1 MSEWVLELSGVR
13 KVFGAFVAV
22 DEVTMRLGRGQV
34 LGFLGPNG
42 AGKTTTVKMLTG
54 LIKPT
59 EGTASIAG
67 FDVGSE
73 PLEVKKRI
81 GYVPESGA
89 LYQSLTPF
97 EYLGFVGRLY
107 GMEAGEAAQKIG
119 EICRFFRLEDRMHG
133 RMSEFSR
140 GMRQKVVIA
149 SALIHDPQ
157 VIFLDEPLSGLDAN
171 TALML
176 KELIRNLADEGK
188 TIFYCSHILEV
199 VENLCERVVII
210 NNGRVVADG
219 SVGELKEMTKKRSL
233 EAVFNQLTVDEDLVE
248 LVRAFSK
255 KMAASG
261 KGRKA

>member
-1 MSEWVLELSGVR
+1 MITLNNLTRRYGDLT
-13 KVFGAFVAV
+13 AV
-22 DEVTMRLGRGQV
+22 DHVNLTIPEGQILGY
-34 LGFLGPNG
+34 LGPNG

-54 LIKPT
+54 LIQAT

-67 FDVGSE
+67 FDISRE
-73 PLEVKKRI
+73 PIEVKKRI

-89 LYQSLTPF
+89 LYQSLTPS
-97 EYLGFVGRLY
+97 EYLRFVGRLY
-107 GMEAGEAAQKIG
+107 GMDADEAESKIQD
-119 EICRFFRLEDRMHG
+119 ICRFFSLKDRMHH
-133 RMSEFSR
+133 RMSEFSK

-176 KELIRNLADEGK
+176 KTLIRNLADDGK

-199 VENLCERVVII
+199 VENLCDRVVII

-219 SVGELKEMTKKRSL
+219 SVSELKEMTRKRSL

-255 KMAASG
+255 KITAHG
-261 KGRKA
+261 KGKQI